1 MSQVTT
7 AWLVEYPS
15 GGWKAPSYPT
25 SVHIGYFQY
34 TDWDDNFMRSAI
46 CKNLTKEQQELALKS
61 HSIIAFDGPTCVI
74 LTRPP

>member
-7 AWLVEYPS
+7 AWLVKYPS
-15 GGWKAPSYPT
+15 GGWKETFNPT
-25 SVHIGYFQY
+25 SVRIGYFQY

-46 CKNLTKEQQELALKS
+46 YKNLTKEQQELALKS

-74 LTRPP
+74 LSRPP